1 MNHNQFL
8 EKSYPTTGALEI
20 NLRAH
25 EQNKF
30 QHQMQAAWLPETQPV
45 RIQKHNEFQVFLARM
60 QAGLSVLSRWL
71 VSASR

>member
-8 EKSYPTTGALEI
+8 EKSYPTTGSLEI

-30 QHQMQAAWLPETQPV
+30 QHQMQATWMPETQPV
-45 RIQKHNEFQVFLARM
+45 RVQKHNEIQLFFARM
-60 QAGLSVLSRWL
+60 QAGLSMLSRRL
-71 VSASR
+71 VDASR